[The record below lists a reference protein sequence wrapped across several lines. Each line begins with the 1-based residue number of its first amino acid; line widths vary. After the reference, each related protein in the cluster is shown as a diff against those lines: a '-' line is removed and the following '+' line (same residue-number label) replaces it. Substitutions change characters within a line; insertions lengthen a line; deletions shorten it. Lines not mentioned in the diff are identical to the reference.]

1 MRRERIQKPKPRR
14 RPAAHGEP
22 LDTGWTCASAGT
34 RVAESIEELVEEID
48 RALRDAGHS
57 A

>member
-14 RPAAHGEP
+14 RRAAHGEP
-22 LDTGWTCASAGT
+22 LDTGWTRPTSGT
-34 RVAESIEELVEEID
+34 RLAESIEELLEEID
-48 RALRDAGHS
+48 RALRDGDHA